1 MKDAVK
7 DVANTIAS
15 HLHFSVPDEGPL
27 TSAPEWMP
35 DMIGLMTKGLKDSR
49 PELMRAVRELASDM
63 QGTMDLGKN
72 TMTYSAQ
79 VSQPVYIYNTV
90 DLDGEP
96 IYRKT
101 EQYIGNKQRSRMV
114 VRGR

>member
-1 MKDAVK
+1 
-7 DVANTIAS
+7 
-15 HLHFSVPDEGPL
+15 
-27 TSAPEWMP
+27 
-35 DMIGLMTKGLKDSR
+35 
-49 PELMRAVRELASDM
+49 
-63 QGTMDLGKN
+63 MDLGKN